1 MWNQPLLFILCTLSC
16 FTGAE
21 AIIRATGYHGGEA
34 IFVCPYPEGYEGS
47 QKYLCNSQCR
57 YDNDVLITTDKAQS
71 GRYLILDNRAKHVFT
86 VTIADLDDADAGK
99 YWCGV
104 TQSGKDLY
112 SKAKLDVLPDSCCD
126 TFSQF
131 EGVTDASASISCPHD
146 QYRNTLKYIC
156 RGTQPSVCLRQALV
170 TSIQSGNRRF
180 TLNDKA
186 WNEFIVTFTQL
197 TLLDSGPY
205 LCGVQSLTGFDHFSL
220 VQLSVKEWCCVTLN
234 NLIGTV
240 GRPLQMQCPYPP
252 QHKGKLK
259 FLCKGDRHYN
269 CNKVVTSGRS
279 NSRFKLQDS
288 VTSSSFSVR
297 ITELRAE
304 DAGMFWCGSDTEWSP
319 GNYVKIQLSVVSQQ
333 TTSIYSTVTP
343 EAEHLRPVIFA
354 ASAVLA
360 VLLSVAGTLVV
371 VYKRRSRKTQGAVVK
386 VNSGNKEKA
395 TDSGKGKDAEDIYAN
410 ANVDGW
416 DLYHGD
422 DADNHGDSL
431 YQNFST
437 EGVSCHET
445 VA

>member
-112 SKAKLDVLPDSCCD
+112 SKAKLDVLP
-126 TFSQF
+126 
-131 EGVTDASASISCPHD
+131 
-146 QYRNTLKYIC
+146 
-156 RGTQPSVCLRQALV
+156 
-170 TSIQSGNRRF
+170 
-180 TLNDKA
+180 
-186 WNEFIVTFTQL
+186 
-197 TLLDSGPY
+197 
-205 LCGVQSLTGFDHFSL
+205 
-220 VQLSVKEWCCVTLN
+220 EWCCVTLN

-319 GNYVKIQLSVVSQQ
+319 GNYVKIQLSVEGQRMNFPSYSSRSPTVSQQ